1 MSWTTR
7 LSRGAAALALS
18 FTALAAQAGP
28 YSNMYVFGDSLSDS
42 GNDLKIVVVAPNADF
57 NGEAAGVPYSGIN
70 PPTQAPQVLA
80 MRKK

>member
-1 MSWTTR
+1 MTPMPVNPIVVLQFDANGR
-7 LSRGAAALALS
+7 IVNER
-18 FTALAAQAGP
+18 
-28 YSNMYVFGDSLSDS
+28 NNI